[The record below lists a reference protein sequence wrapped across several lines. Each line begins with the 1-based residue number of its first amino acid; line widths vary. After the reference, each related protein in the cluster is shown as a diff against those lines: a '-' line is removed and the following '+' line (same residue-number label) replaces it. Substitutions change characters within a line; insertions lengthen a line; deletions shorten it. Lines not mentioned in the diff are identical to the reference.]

1 MGVDRL
7 EVVIR
12 FDEGNLESAWRLW
25 LVLKPVV
32 VHSCILGVVDERIV
46 VCCIE
51 LLCGLWIPAAL
62 EVQKTEIVR
71 RNILNII

>member
-1 MGVDRL
+1 M
-7 EVVIR
+7 
-12 FDEGNLESAWRLW
+12 
-25 LVLKPVV
+25 LKPVV